1 MSRWTKEN
9 LERVSREYLG
19 PEDDSPQARK
29 RARILAA
36 ATRLFMERGY
46 RATSIDEVAR
56 AARIAKGTV
65 YLYFRSKADLLVHA
79 VALEKKVLGSRLEPL
94 LTGAI
99 EPRARL
105 RTYLGVVLA
114 SMTDL
119 PLVTKLMTGD
129 AELLDALVELGGEA
143 DRQRA
148 ESRAWMAELIELAA
162 PGELDEAERDARAEV
177 LVGVLFCAVSLL
189 SEHARGPVPLER
201 YRETLADVLAAGL
214 AHAPA
219 RAPTTRGAGD
229 GPATKRGGGGR

>member
-79 VALEKKVLGSRLEPL
+79 IALEKKVLGARLEPL

-99 EPRARL
+99 EPRERL
-105 RTYLGVVLA
+105 RAYLGIVLGSIA
-114 SMTDL
+114 DL

-129 AELLDALVELGGEA
+129 AELLDALAELGHETV

-162 PGELDEAERDARAEV
+162 DGELTGEERDARAEV
-177 LVGVLFCAVSLL
+177 LVGVLFHVVALL
-189 SEHARGPVPLER
+189 SEQARGPAPLER

-214 AHAPA
+214 AHRPPRPRDAAEGA
-219 RAPTTRGAGD
+219 RAR
-229 GPATKRGGGGR
+229 KR